1 MKGKAVPVAPL
12 LHLDVRPP
20 GHLWLNFADGR
31 ITAKSDCP
39 YITLKTMTKPV
50 ETQNRGI
57 SARLLD
63 QPYLLLILAP
73 LFWGGNVVAAK
84 LVVGE
89 IDPVLL
95 LASRCVLATAVIL
108 PFAWRYLLAD
118 WDVVRRHWLVLM
130 AFGAV
135 GYALFNVFLY
145 MGLTTTTA
153 VNSAIEQASLP
164 MLILGAN
171 FIVFRVR
178 ARLIQILGVL
188 LAISGV
194 ILTATH
200 GDPARLLTLDVNVGD
215 GFVILACLAYTGYTL
230 GLRFR
235 PKMHIMSFM
244 AVSFFGAAVTGVIM
258 LAFSGGGLG
267 QVASLAHMSPTVW
280 AVIAYVAIFPSM
292 FSQVSYA
299 RGVEL
304 VGANRAAPSHNLIPV
319 FGTLGSVIILGE
331 RLELYH
337 YLAAAIIVSGIVL
350 AEWAA
355 RRKISAG
362 A

>member
-1 MKGKAVPVAPL
+1 
-12 LHLDVRPP
+12 
-20 GHLWLNFADGR
+20 
-31 ITAKSDCP
+31 
-39 YITLKTMTKPV
+39 MTKPL
-50 ETQNRGI
+50 ELRNRGI
-57 SARLLD
+57 SALLD
-63 QPYLLLILAP
+63 QPYLLLLLAP

-89 IDPVLL
+89 IDPYLL

-108 PFAWRYLLAD
+108 PFAWRFLGAD
-118 WDVVRRHWLVLM
+118 WPVIRRTWLLLM
-130 AFGAV
+130 AYGAI

-145 MGLTTTTA
+145 VGLQTTTG

-178 ARLIQILGVL
+178 ARLLQIVGVL
-188 LAISGV
+188 LAIFGV

-200 GDPARLLTLDVNVGD
+200 GDPTRILTLDVNTGD

-230 GLRFR
+230 ALRFR

-244 AVSFFGAAVTGVIM
+244 AVSFSGAAITGVIM
-258 LAFSGGGLG
+258 LAVFGGGISE
-267 QVASLAHMSPTVW
+267 VATLADVSPTVW

-292 FSQVSYA
+292 FSQVAYA

-304 VGANRAAPSHNLIPV
+304 LGANRAAPSHNLIPV
-319 FGTLGSVIILGE
+319 FGTLGSVAILGE
-331 RLELYH
+331 RLEAYH
-337 YLAAAIIVSGIVL
+337 FVAAVIIIAGIVL
-350 AEWAA
+350 AEWSA
-355 RRKISAG
+355 RRRAP
-362 A
+362 ATT

>member
-1 MKGKAVPVAPL
+1 
-12 LHLDVRPP
+12 
-20 GHLWLNFADGR
+20 
-31 ITAKSDCP
+31 
-39 YITLKTMTKPV
+39 MTKPQPH
-50 ETQNRGI
+50 QNSGI
-57 SARLLD
+57 FARVLD
-63 QPYLLLILAP
+63 QPYLLLVLAP

-89 IDPVLL
+89 IDPFLL
-95 LASRCVLATAVIL
+95 LASRCVLATAFIL
-108 PFAWRYLLAD
+108 PFAWQHLRAD
-118 WDVVRRHWLVLM
+118 WHVVRRHWLVLM

-145 MGLTTTTA
+145 VGLTTTTA

-171 FIVFRVR
+171 FIFFRVR
-178 ARLIQILGVL
+178 ARPIQIIGVI
-188 LAISGV
+188 LAIFGV

-230 GLRFR
+230 ALRFR

-244 AVSFFGAAVTGVIM
+244 AVSFSGAAITGLVM
-258 LAFSGGGLG
+258 LAVFGGGLG
-267 QVASLAHMSPTVW
+267 QVGTLAHASPVVW
-280 AVIAYVAIFPSM
+280 AVIAYVAVFPSM
-292 FSQVSYA
+292 FSQVAYA

-319 FGTLGSVIILGE
+319 FGTLGSVLILGE
-331 RLELYH
+331 RLEAYH
-337 YLAAAIIVSGIVL
+337 FLAAAIIIGGIVL

-355 RRKISAG
+355 RRG
-362 A
+362 R

>member
-1 MKGKAVPVAPL
+1 
-12 LHLDVRPP
+12 
-20 GHLWLNFADGR
+20 
-31 ITAKSDCP
+31 
-39 YITLKTMTKPV
+39 MTKPLEV
-50 ETQNRGI
+50 GNRGI
-57 SARLLD
+57 YARLLD
-63 QPYLLLILAP
+63 QPYLLLVLAP

-89 IDPVLL
+89 IDPFLL
-95 LASRCVLATAVIL
+95 LASRCVLATLVIL
-108 PFAWRYLLAD
+108 PFAWRFLGAD
-118 WDVVRRHWLVLM
+118 WPVIRRTWPLLM
-130 AFGAV
+130 AYGAI

-145 MGLTTTTA
+145 VGLQTTTG
-153 VNSAIEQASLP
+153 VNSAIEQGSLP

-178 ARLIQILGVL
+178 PRLLQIVGVL
-188 LAISGV
+188 LAIFGV

-200 GDPARLLTLDVNVGD
+200 GDATRILTLDVNVGD

-230 GLRFR
+230 ALRFR
-235 PKMHIMSFM
+235 PRMHIMSFM
-244 AVSFFGAAVTGVIM
+244 AVSFSGAAITGVIM
-258 LAFSGGGLG
+258 LALFGGGLG
-267 QVASLAHMSPTVW
+267 QAAALATASPTVW

-292 FSQVSYA
+292 FSQVAYA

-319 FGTLGSVIILGE
+319 FGTLGSVLILGE

-337 YLAAAIIVSGIVL
+337 FVAALIIIGGIVL

-355 RRKISAG
+355 RRA
-362 A
+362 

>member
-1 MKGKAVPVAPL
+1 
-12 LHLDVRPP
+12 
-20 GHLWLNFADGR
+20 
-31 ITAKSDCP
+31 
-39 YITLKTMTKPV
+39 MTKPL
-50 ETQNRGI
+50 ELRNRGI
-57 SARLLD
+57 SALLD
-63 QPYLLLILAP
+63 QPYLLLLLAP

-89 IDPVLL
+89 IDPYLL

-108 PFAWRYLLAD
+108 PFAWRFLGAD
-118 WDVVRRHWLVLM
+118 WPVIRRTWLLLM
-130 AFGAV
+130 AYGAI

-145 MGLTTTTA
+145 VGLQTTTG

-178 ARLIQILGVL
+178 ARLLQIVGVL
-188 LAISGV
+188 LAIFGV

-200 GDPARLLTLDVNVGD
+200 GDPTRILTLDVNTGD

-230 GLRFR
+230 ALRFR

-244 AVSFFGAAVTGVIM
+244 AVSFSGAAITGVSM
-258 LAFSGGGLG
+258 LAVFGGGISE
-267 QVASLAHMSPTVW
+267 VATLADVSPTVW

-292 FSQVSYA
+292 FSQVAYA

-304 VGANRAAPSHNLIPV
+304 LGANRAAPSHNLIPV
-319 FGTLGSVIILGE
+319 FGTLGSVAILGE
-331 RLELYH
+331 RLEAYH
-337 YLAAAIIVSGIVL
+337 FVAAVIIIAGIVL
-350 AEWAA
+350 AEWSA
-355 RRKISAG
+355 RRRAP
-362 A
+362 ATT

>member
-1 MKGKAVPVAPL
+1 
-12 LHLDVRPP
+12 
-20 GHLWLNFADGR
+20 
-31 ITAKSDCP
+31 
-39 YITLKTMTKPV
+39 MTKPQGN
-50 ETQNRGI
+50 QNRGI
-57 SARLLD
+57 SARVLD
-63 QPYLLLILAP
+63 QPYLLLVLAP

-84 LVVGE
+84 LVAAE
-89 IDPVLL
+89 IDPFLL
-95 LASRCVLATAVIL
+95 LASRCVLATLVIL
-108 PFAWRYLLAD
+108 PFAWRHLRTD
-118 WDVVRRHWLVLM
+118 WPEVRRHWPVLM
-130 AFGAV
+130 FYGAV
-135 GYALFNVFLY
+135 GYALFNVLLY
-145 MGLTTTTA
+145 MGLGTTSG
-153 VNSAIEQASLP
+153 VNAAIVQAALP
-164 MLILGAN
+164 MMILGAN

-188 LAISGV
+188 LAIFGV
-194 ILTATH
+194 LLTATH
-200 GDPARLLTLDVNVGD
+200 GNVQRLLTLDVNIGD

-244 AVSFFGAAVTGVIM
+244 AVSFAGAAVTGVIM
-258 LAFSGGGLG
+258 LAVFGGGLG
-267 QVASLAHMSPTVW
+267 QVSTLAQASPTVW

-331 RLELYH
+331 YLEAYH
-337 YLAAAIIVSGIVL
+337 FLAAAIIVSGIVL

-355 RRKISAG
+355 RRQLA
-362 A
+362 